1 MYSLDD
7 IVDKLCVVVV
17 DIRKYV
23 SSTVTPPHIN
33 SSFTSDRINSSVLCD
48 GCVGVE
54 CLTWMF
60 CSQRS

>member
-23 SSTVTPPHIN
+23 LSTVTPPHIVKPP
-33 SSFTSDRINSSVLCD
+33 SDRINSSVLCD

-54 CLTWMF
+54 CLTWTPR
-60 CSQRS
+60 SQRS